1 MSGKILI
8 IDDNKMLTKLL
19 AKRLNNIFG
28 FGVDVAFSFT
38 EAVSLL
44 ENSQDYFVC
53 FADLC
58 LPDALNGE
66 VVDFLLEKSL
76 LVVVLTANSDEKIK
90 QKFLDKDI
98 FSYIYK
104 ESSTCIDQII
114 STIELLNSFQKLK
127 VILAMSNLNE
137 RTYIKNLLALRKF
150 QVLVAAHGEEA
161 LSYLNDNTD
170 TNLIICD
177 AKMPV
182 IDGLDLLASI
192 RESYPKTQLGLIV
205 LGDKNDSLEVS
216 FLRGGANEFI
226 EKPFSKELFNARL
239 DRYLQE
245 KKDQLLMSNFNDL
258 EPLTGIKKSFYFK
271 NEVKDYINDKADDED
286 FAFAI
291 IDIDNL
297 GSINSE
303 YGFNIGDE
311 LIKNTTKFI
320 TDEIYGRDLVGHFS
334 RDKICVLLKNT
345 SKEQAIRI
353 FSSIRTN
360 VKNHAI
366 LVSLDEL
373 FFTISIGVTFPSA
386 NTSYEELIKKALDA
400 LALAKNNGKD
410 RVEVCF

>member
-114 STIELLNSFQKLK
+114 STRELLNSFQKLK

-137 RTYIKNLLALRKF
+137 RT
-150 QVLVAAHGEEA
+150 
-161 LSYLNDNTD
+161 
-170 TNLIICD
+170 
-177 AKMPV
+177 
-182 IDGLDLLASI
+182 
-192 RESYPKTQLGLIV
+192 
-205 LGDKNDSLEVS
+205 
-216 FLRGGANEFI
+216 
-226 EKPFSKELFNARL
+226 
-239 DRYLQE
+239 
-245 KKDQLLMSNFNDL
+245 
-258 EPLTGIKKSFYFK
+258 
-271 NEVKDYINDKADDED
+271 
-286 FAFAI
+286 
-291 IDIDNL
+291 
-297 GSINSE
+297 
-303 YGFNIGDE
+303 
-311 LIKNTTKFI
+311 
-320 TDEIYGRDLVGHFS
+320 
-334 RDKICVLLKNT
+334 
-345 SKEQAIRI
+345 
-353 FSSIRTN
+353 
-360 VKNHAI
+360 
-366 LVSLDEL
+366 
-373 FFTISIGVTFPSA
+373 
-386 NTSYEELIKKALDA
+386 
-400 LALAKNNGKD
+400 
-410 RVEVCF
+410 